1 MEYIDRSLENTL
13 SRGLDNRMSVMCID
27 LLAYPHTR
35 ERRALA
41 NGLSRSPGT
50 MLCGR
55 LLLRGKIVGLFWLAT
70 AIDLRLLGG
79 SFFDA
84 MVVDINGENEK
95 NEWTKQTSDRRGYY
109 KSHCRCHQTIA

>member
-1 MEYIDRSLENTL
+1 MCME
-13 SRGLDNRMSVMCID
+13 
-27 LLAYPHTR
+27 LLAYSHTR

-55 LLLRGKIVGLFWLAT
+55 LLLRGRMVGLFWFVT

-84 MVVDINGENEK
+84 MVFTTDSGNEK
-95 NEWTKQTSDRRGYY
+95 NEWTEQTTMRPSRPVQ
-109 KSHCRCHQTIA
+109 KPLSIAPNHRVDPSRAVAHVNST